1 MTMNIDERLLEID
14 QELSQLHEE
23 RDQLEARL
31 REIKDDKWGE
41 DGMRDKLRKTIL
53 SRYGSVHPIKLAVL
67 RLNGMYDDEGY
78 DYDNASLVLIDA
90 DFNEIKHDI
99 RAKDFAPSR
108 EEQYQYMKQS
118 RKDVCENV
126 TLKFA

>member
-1 MTMNIDERLLEID
+1 MNIDERLLEID
-14 QELSQLHEE
+14 QELSQLHDE

-41 DGMRDKLRKTIL
+41 DGMREKLRKTIL

-67 RLNGMYDDEGY
+67 RLNGVYDDEGY

-99 RAKDFAPSR
+99 RASDFAPSR
-108 EEQYQYMKQS
+108 SEQSDYRKFKN
-118 RKDVCENV
+118 KDVCESV